1 MRDEF
6 TKNEIKEINKALVRS
21 EEDIKNGRVLDEKQ
35 FWERIDN
42 FIEKNYKIQKKY

>member
-1 MRDEF
+1 MKEEF
-6 TKNEIKEINKALVRS
+6 TKSEIKKINKALARS

-42 FIEKNYKIQKKY
+42 VIEKNYRIQKKY